1 MIVPIIN
8 KERDKDKLLELINNC
23 GLTKTEISKRTA
35 SPPQGNGKISIQTM
49 YDLESKKP
57 DGKPDQLKVFQLKEI
72 LRVIGEHQN
81 KEISIG
87 QFLSP
92 KIEKMSVV
100 LEWNFKKGRYESPNL
115 FKSKAKA
122 IYFPNLI
129 HTDPN
134 TKAIITY
141 PKTIEDVNFAQD
153 EYYKDHKDEAMTF
166 RKDARAS
173 LFNIS
178 YNDWHITQPD
188 KLLWRTCLAKVKDKN
203 YYFNFLPHKFT
214 SENTAIGQR
223 YLGYVYRQGLY
234 TGGDKQMFWVPAHE
248 YMELEFSEIYPIFV
262 VDMAIDGENN
272 ILDLE

>member
-1 MIVPIIN
+1 MLMPIIN
-8 KERDKDKLLELINNC
+8 KQYEKDKLMDLINSC
-23 GLTKTEISKRTA
+23 GLTKSEIAKKTKN
-35 SPPQGNGKISIQTM
+35 PPDGYGKVSIQTM
-49 YDLESKKP
+49 YDLEFNKP
-57 DGKPDQLKVFQLKEI
+57 ENKPDQLKVFQLKEI
-72 LRVIGEHQN
+72 LRVIGEHQGR
-81 KEISIG
+81 EISLS

-100 LEWNFKKGRYESPNL
+100 LEWNFRKGRYESPNL

-141 PKTIEDVNFAQD
+141 PKTVEDVNFAQD
-153 EYYKDHKDEAMTF
+153 EWYKDHKDEAMTF

-173 LFNIS
+173 IFNIS
-178 YNDWHITQPD
+178 FNDWHITNPD
-188 KLLWRTCLAKVKDKN
+188 KLLWRHNLIKPKNKN
-203 YYFNFLPHKFT
+203 YFFSFLPHEFVSQNK
-214 SENTAIGQR
+214 AVGQR
-223 YLGYVYRQGLY
+223 YLGYVYREGHKEPNTKY
-234 TGGDKQMFWVPAHE
+234 WMPTYD
-248 YMELEFSEIYPIFV
+248 YMEVEFDEIYPIFV

>member
-23 GLTKTEISKRTA
+23 GLTKTEIAKRTA
-35 SPPQGNGKISIQTM
+35 PPPEGNGKISIQTM

-72 LRVIGEHQN
+72 LRIIGDHQN
-81 KEISIG
+81 KNISLG

-92 KIEKMSVV
+92 EISKMRVV
-100 LEWNFKKGRYESPNL
+100 LEWNFKKGRYEAPNL
-115 FKSKAKA
+115 FNSKAKA
-122 IYFPNLI
+122 VYFPNLI

-141 PKTIEDVNFAQD
+141 PKTVEDVNFAQD
-153 EYYKDHKDEAMTF
+153 EWYKDNVNKVMTF
-166 RKDARAS
+166 RKDARIS
-173 LFNIS
+173 LFNTAF
-178 YNDWHITQPD
+178 NDWHIRQPD
-188 KLLWRTCLAKVKDKN
+188 RLLWRTCLAKVKNKN
-203 YYFNFLPHKFT
+203 YYYQFLPHEFIAETK
-214 SENTAIGQR
+214 AIGQR

-234 TGGDKQMFWVPAHE
+234 KGHSADKFWIPAHE
-248 YMELEFSEIYPIFV
+248 YMELEFDEIYPVGV
-262 VDMAIDGENN
+262 VDMALDGLNN